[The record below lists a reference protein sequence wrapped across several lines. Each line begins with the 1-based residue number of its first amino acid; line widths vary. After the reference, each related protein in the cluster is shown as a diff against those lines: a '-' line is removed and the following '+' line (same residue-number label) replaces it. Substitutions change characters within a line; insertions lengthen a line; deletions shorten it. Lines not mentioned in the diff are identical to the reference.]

1 MTLRIKKDLTP
12 SRTTFRLSGRV
23 RSSDLEELEKQLQSA
38 MTAIAL
44 DLEEVVLIDLE
55 VVRFLNSCEKRGVE
69 IAHGPLYIRE
79 WMSRE
84 LQKQ

>member
-12 SRTTFRLSGRV
+12 SRTTVRLSGRV
-23 RSSDLEELEKQLQSA
+23 RSSDLDELERQIEIA
-38 MTAIAL
+38 MTAIVL
-44 DLEEVVLIDLE
+44 DLEEVVLVDLQ
-55 VVRFLNSCEKRGVE
+55 VVRFLNICAGRGVE

-84 LQKQ
+84 MQKR